1 MAVISTQGNQKQ
13 KLANLVG
20 NIIAR
25 NHRLEYLIYLKT
37 MKLLINLDGR
47 EQSPYLPLPKIR
59 HSLSSMKIDRP
70 MANHLLRQLCECGF
84 LSYIPGHGYKLNS
97 DIIQLQS
104 IPYRPEDTRS
114 PCSK

>member
-13 KLANLVG
+13 KLANLIV
-20 NIIAR
+20 NIIIR

-37 MKLLINLDGR
+37 MKLLINLNGR
-47 EQSPYLPLPKIR
+47 EQSPYLTLPKIR

-84 LSYIPGHGYKLNS
+84 VSYIPNHGYKLNS
-97 DIIQLQS
+97 DIIEIQS
-104 IPYRPEDTRS
+104 IPYQPENIRS
-114 PCSK
+114 FYLK